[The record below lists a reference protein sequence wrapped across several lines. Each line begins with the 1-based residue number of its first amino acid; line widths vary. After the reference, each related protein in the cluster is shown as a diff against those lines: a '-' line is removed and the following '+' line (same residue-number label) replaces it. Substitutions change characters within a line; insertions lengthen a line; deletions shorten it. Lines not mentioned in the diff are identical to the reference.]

1 MVLQCGAGSI
11 YRGVK
16 VCPRFLLP
24 INLSTL
30 SEIGSKRTVIEM
42 STDKTPSLYTHSI
55 SSSFPSHTPPQSP
68 ADSEAHRRW
77 KASLSGNERV
87 EYEKQ
92 RIEAMT
98 NTMIRDLR
106 GVSPLCTA
114 PGFYTSEIS
123 REHPWPWYSE
133 PRNKEERDQQ
143 IATHIKIYEIKTR
156 EEQNCF
162 YMSLRE
168 RETKWKK
175 EQIRQ
180 SQGTR
185 KVTEGR
191 APEDD
196 EAVTKGSSRGKKSLA
211 DNADQSTFKEEYL
224 SPAAYANAW
233 RFIVSIGTFLLCIS

>member
-55 SSSFPSHTPPQSP
+55 SSIFPSHTPPQSP

-133 PRNKEERDQQ
+133 PRTTGQHDEQV
-143 IATHIKIYEIKTR
+143 ATHIKIYEIKTR

-168 RETKWKK
+168 RETEWKK
-175 EQIRQ
+175 EQTGQ

-191 APEDD
+191 APEKH
-196 EAVTKGSSRGKKSLA
+196 EAVTKGSSRGNESLV
-211 DNADQSTFKEEYL
+211 DKADQSVYNEGFP
-224 SPAAYANAW
+224 SPAAFENPW
-233 RFIVSIGTFLLCIS
+233 